1 MYCNNNHLKLIDMFK
16 PEQKTI
22 FVSRPNQQAE
32 TIYLVEDK
40 DIPAYLEYERALG
53 SGVVQVLCKS
63 VLVFDPDEFSTAL
76 ESFKYPKNPINN

>member
-1 MYCNNNHLKLIDMFK
+1 MFK

-40 DIPAYLEYERALG
+40 DIPDYLEYERSLG
-53 SGVVQVLCKS
+53 NGTVQVLCKN
-63 VLVFDPDEFSTAL
+63 VLVFDPEGFLSTL
-76 ESFKYPKNPINN
+76 NPSCGTYPVDFNPNNN

>member
-1 MYCNNNHLKLIDMFK
+1 MFK

-53 SGVVQVLCKS
+53 NGVVQVLCKN
-63 VLVFDPDEFSTAL
+63 VLVFNPEDFFAAL
-76 ESFKYPKNPINN
+76 ESSRYPNNPINN

>member
-1 MYCNNNHLKLIDMFK
+1 MFK

-40 DIPAYLEYERALG
+40 DISDYLEYERSLG
-53 SGVVQVLCKS
+53 NGTVQVLCKN
-63 VLVFDPDEFSTAL
+63 VLVFNPEDFFAAL
-76 ESFKYPKNPINN
+76 ESSKYPKTL

>member
-1 MYCNNNHLKLIDMFK
+1 MFK

-40 DIPAYLEYERALG
+40 DIPAYFEYERALG
-53 SGVVQVLCKS
+53 NGSVQVLCKN
-63 VLVFDPDEFSTAL
+63 VLVFDPDEFFASL
-76 ESFKYPKNPINN
+76 ESIRYPKNS

>member
-1 MYCNNNHLKLIDMFK
+1 MFK

-53 SGVVQVLCKS
+53 NGVVQVLCKN
-63 VLVFDPDEFSTAL
+63 V
-76 ESFKYPKNPINN
+76 NR

>member
-1 MYCNNNHLKLIDMFK
+1 MFK

-40 DIPAYLEYERALG
+40 DISDYLEYERALG
-53 SGVVQVLCKS
+53 NGSVQVLCKN
-63 VLVFDPDEFSTAL
+63 VIVFDPEAFFSEL
-76 ESFKYPKNPINN
+76 ESRKYPINPINN